1 MLKML
6 FNYLYNL
13 FNCIGLSRSLVLLT
27 MIKME
32 VSKRKIG
39 IYSIAG
45 VLAAVLIVVSLVA
58 SGVQLPTINPSG
70 QQGNNPPG
78 LGTLVVSVK
87 DKPVELSNLDLTI
100 TSVWIQVL
108 SDDEDSEE
116 NNDGWTNLNLIE
128 GDSIDFDLLSL
139 RDTSIV
145 LSTIQLSAGEY
156 GKIRIYVSKAIATY
170 ADSTDELPHIEELK
184 VPSGRIDVITKV
196 TIEENMQTNLLIDM
210 EPDATAISNSGNFR
224 PIIKATLT
232 ITEPETS
239 QLPTEAPSQE
249 PVSPTPSPSPSPTS
263 SP

>member
-1 MLKML
+1 
-6 FNYLYNL
+6 
-13 FNCIGLSRSLVLLT
+13 

-87 DKPVELSNLDLTI
+87 DKPVELSKLDLTI
-100 TSVWIQVL
+100 TSVWIQV
-108 SDDEDSEE
+108 SSNDEDSEE
-116 NNDGWTNLNLIE
+116 NNNGWTNLNLI
-128 GDSIDFDLLSL
+128 GDEPIDFDLLEL
-139 RDTSIV
+139 REKSID
-145 LSTIQLSAGEY
+145 LSSMELPAGEY
-156 GKIRIYVSKAIATY
+156 GKIRIYVSKATATY
-170 ADSTDELPHIEELK
+170 ADNTEEELK
-184 VPSGRIDVITKV
+184 VPSGRIDIITKV
-196 TIEENMQTNLLIDM
+196 TIENDMQTNLLIDM
-210 EPDATAISNSGNFR
+210 EPDATAISASGNFR

-232 ITEPETS
+232 ITEPEDI
-239 QLPTEAPSQE
+239 QPPTETQSQE
-249 PVSPTPSPSPSPTS
+249 SVPPSPSASPSPTT